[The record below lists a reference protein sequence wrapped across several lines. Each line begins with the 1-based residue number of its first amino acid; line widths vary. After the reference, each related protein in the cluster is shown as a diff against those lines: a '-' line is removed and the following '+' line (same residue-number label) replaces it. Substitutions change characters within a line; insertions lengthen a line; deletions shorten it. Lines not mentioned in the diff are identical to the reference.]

1 MKNILLLI
9 LLFCTGITQAT
20 SQDFIK
26 QIEAFD
32 EEGAYDKVDSVY
44 SLAIQQDDWSHPSL
58 QSLELKLTYVICLN
72 GQGKSEQSYPITVQA
87 SKELQQL
94 KDQTTNREE
103 LKKNKEAGV

>member
-44 SLAIQQDDWSHPSL
+44 SLA
-58 QSLELKLTYVICLN
+58 
-72 GQGKSEQSYPITVQA
+72 YPT
-87 SKELQQL
+87 
-94 KDQTTNREE
+94 R
-103 LKKNKEAGV
+103 